1 MINDLMQDSNITK
14 KLDDFFVSF
23 DDGELYIEN
32 SASHMLSWED
42 NKIRTASQSTS
53 GGFGLR
59 GVNGELTGYAHGV
72 QLNAQT
78 LARAMETVSLVS
90 SSQASFQKEII
101 ARHHLYEPRSTL
113 ELIQLQTQ
121 IDLLQRINDY
131 LRQKDS
137 RVEKVNLSLQALD
150 KHIAIYRTFNGWI
163 EDYRPL
169 IHLNISVILKQ
180 GEQREKGSY
189 GFGMRGHFSEIADIH
204 KWQAAADNALLMAS
218 LNLEAIE
225 APAGEM
231 SVVLGPGWPGIL
243 LHEAIGH
250 GLEGDFNRKGSSV
263 FSNLM
268 GQQVAAKGVTV
279 VDQGNIEGRRGSLN
293 MDDEGTPTGETVLI
307 EDGILVGYMLDRQN
321 ARLMGKKSTGN
332 GRRQSYAHE
341 PMVRMTNTF
350 MRAGDKDPKEI
361 LASIDKGIY
370 AESFGGG
377 QVDITSG
384 QFVFSCTQAWLVE
397 KGKKIA
403 PVKGATLIGSGAQSL
418 KHISMIGNDMQLD
431 QGVGMCGKAGQSVP
445 VGVGQPTLRIDNMI
459 VGGSKV

>member
-1 MINDLMQDSNITK
+1 MIKDLMQHGEVTR
-14 KLDDFFVSF
+14 KLDDFLPSF
-23 DDGELYIEN
+23 DDGELYIED
-32 SASHMLSWED
+32 STSHMLSWD
-42 NKIRTASQSTS
+42 DDKIRTASQSTS

-59 GVNGELTGYAHGV
+59 GVSGELTGYAHGV
-72 QLNAQT
+72 QLNEQS
-78 LARAMETVSLVS
+78 LKRAMETVNLVK
-90 SSQASFQKEII
+90 SSQSSFQKEVMMQ
-101 ARHHLYEPRSTL
+101 HDLYIKRPAL
-113 ELIQLQTQ
+113 ESIGLQTQ
-121 IDLLQRINDY
+121 IDLLQHINQY
-131 LRQKDS
+131 LRQKDP
-137 RVEKVNLSLQALD
+137 RVEKVNISLQASHQ
-150 KHIAIYRTFNGWI
+150 HIAIYRSLNGWI
-163 EDYRPL
+163 EDERPL
-169 IHLNISVILKQ
+169 IRLNISIVIKQ
-180 GEQREKGSY
+180 GDRREQGSY
-189 GFGMRGHFSEIADIH
+189 GFGLRGHFTSIADI
-204 KWQAAADNALLMAS
+204 KQWQAAADSALLMAA

-243 LHEAIGH
+243 LHEAVGH
-250 GLEGDFNRKGSSV
+250 GLEGDFNRKGSSA
-263 FSNLM
+263 FSKLM
-268 GQQVAAKGVTV
+268 GKQVAAKGVTV
-279 VDQGNIEGRRGSLN
+279 VDQGNIKDRRGSLN

-350 MRAGDKDPKEI
+350 MRAGDKDPQEI
-361 LASIDKGIY
+361 IASLDKGIY

-403 PVKGATLIGSGAQSL
+403 PVKGATLIGSGAESL
-418 KHISMIGNDMQLD
+418 KHISMIGTDMQLD

-459 VGGSKV
+459 VGGSKI